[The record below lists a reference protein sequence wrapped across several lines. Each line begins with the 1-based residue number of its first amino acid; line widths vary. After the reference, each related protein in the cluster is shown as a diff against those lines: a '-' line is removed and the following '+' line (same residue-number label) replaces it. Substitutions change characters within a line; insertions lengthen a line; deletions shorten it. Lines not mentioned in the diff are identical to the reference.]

1 MDKINIM
8 NIMDSLVDH
17 YKDEIED
24 VHEYAQLAE
33 EVEAMGDEKLAKH
46 LYTMA
51 KQEYEHAHTLRKALM
66 GNYGYKPCADHET
79 EKKWLA
85 IKHL

>member
-1 MDKINIM
+1 MDRM
-8 NIMDSLVDH
+8 NIMDSLVEH

-24 VHEYAQLAE
+24 VHKYAQLAE
-33 EVEAMGDEKLAKH
+33 EADAMGDEKLAKH

-51 KQEYEHAHTLRKALM
+51 KQEYGHAHALRKHLTEE
-66 GNYGYKPCADHET
+66 YGYDPHTDHET
-79 EKKWLA
+79 ERKWLA

>member
-1 MDKINIM
+1 M
-8 NIMDSLVDH
+8 NYDEMKHKLVEH

-33 EVEAMGDEKLAKH
+33 EAEAMGDEKLAKH

-66 GNYGYKPCADHET
+66 ENYGYKPCADHET